1 MLFGGVKFLLLKKIK
16 QNNITFNNYE
26 TFDIK
31 DEKNLSVSKNFN
43 NINLFFF
50 NNKLINSCYINVN
63 FFFRAGF
70 KNKIWNLINYNIGWF
85 LFNYVNKFLYSN
97 IQLNNFFFLE
107 NLTLNVRSD
116 LFTFSGF
123 NVLVKHVRLSRK
135 IRKYTK
141 NKIRYRSFI
150 ITLKNRQVYGTILRL
165 WNLIYL
171 NINNSYRLKSYIM
184 NNLIW
189 NKLFIENDFDK
200 DSDNNYIKDDINKDN
215 DYINTPQQIQFQMF
229 DDLIHR
235 K

>member
-1 MLFGGVKFLLLKKIK
+1 M
-16 QNNITFNNYE
+16 
-26 TFDIK
+26 
-31 DEKNLSVSKNFN
+31 
-43 NINLFFF
+43 
-50 NNKLINSCYINVN
+50 
-63 FFFRAGF
+63 
-70 KNKIWNLINYNIGWF
+70 
-85 LFNYVNKFLYSN
+85 
-97 IQLNNFFFLE
+97 
-107 NLTLNVRSD
+107 
-116 LFTFSGF
+116 FTFSGF